1 MSRLTNQTY
10 RGSVGTDPALERRRF
25 HEVIEHYSKIGRE
38 LRTQAVQRAVRRLV
52 RGIVGIIAQG
62 APRPCGVGISA
73 G

>member
-10 RGSVGTDPALERRRF
+10 RGPVSTDPDLERRLF
-25 HEVIEHYSKIGRE
+25 HEVIEHHARTGRA
-38 LRTQAVQRAVRRLV
+38 LHALAVRQALRRLV

-62 APRPCGVGISA
+62 AEALRRFGTAA